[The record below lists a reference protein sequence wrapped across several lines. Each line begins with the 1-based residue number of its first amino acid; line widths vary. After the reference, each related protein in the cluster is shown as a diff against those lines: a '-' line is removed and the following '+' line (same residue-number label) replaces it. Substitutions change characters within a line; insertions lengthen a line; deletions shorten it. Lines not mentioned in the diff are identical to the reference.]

1 MMWLRRNLNGT
12 IKIAIQ
18 VIFATLKKK
27 KPQRMPILPAFVIAK
42 EKEDADE
49 TNLVKRYK
57 LAKVVSV

>member
-1 MMWLRRNLNGT
+1 
-12 IKIAIQ
+12 
-18 VIFATLKKK
+18 
-27 KPQRMPILPAFVIAK
+27 MPILPAFVIAK

>member
-1 MMWLRRNLNGT
+1 MVEEKPKWNNKNCNTSYFRD
-12 IKIAIQ
+12 I
-18 VIFATLKKK
+18 KKK